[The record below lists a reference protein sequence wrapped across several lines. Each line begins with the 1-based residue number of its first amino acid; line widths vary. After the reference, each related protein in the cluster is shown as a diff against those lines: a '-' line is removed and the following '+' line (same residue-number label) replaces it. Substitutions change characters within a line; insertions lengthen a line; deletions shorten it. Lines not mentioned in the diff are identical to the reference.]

1 MKVPKIHS
9 KNTEIDEEKHRLC
22 RKSEKINGYLYD
34 RKYPRDLKP
43 ASGMLLIFGW
53 IAQRNK
59 TSRWV
64 ILRLFYFNLGS
75 LS

>member
-9 KNTEIDEEKHRLC
+9 KNTETDEEKHRLC

-43 ASGMLLIFGW
+43 ASGMLLIF
-53 IAQRNK
+53 A
-59 TSRWV
+59 
-64 ILRLFYFNLGS
+64 
-75 LS
+75 